1 MVSGLFSTAREL
13 PRLREISSVFV
24 RHGLGDLVRRAGI
37 ATLLE
42 HAGQVLQWREA
53 NEIAPLE
60 PQQRARLAFEQ
71 LGPTFVKLGQMLS
84 TREDL
89 LPPAWTTE
97 LAQLHSHVA
106 PVPFDDLLPQ
116 IEQALG
122 RSPFEVFGNL
132 EREPYAA
139 GSIAQV
145 HRAKLASGT
154 PVILKIRRPGIEAK
168 IDADLRILEHLAH
181 LVEHEIPEVRRYR
194 PVEIVGQLRGSL
206 ERELDLAV
214 EARNTE
220 RFARNFADDLDILVP
235 RVYWEWTS
243 SAMNVQE
250 HIEGIRG
257 NDLVAIDNAGLDR
270 KALAARGADA
280 VLKMILVDGFF
291 HADPHPGNVMYLPG
305 NRIALIDFGMVGRLS
320 PVRRRQIVDLLAGL
334 ARHDEETMLEVLLDW
349 RGDDFIDEARLATD
363 LGEFAFDYA
372 DMQLKDLKIGVLLR
386 RVAAILRQHSIVLP
400 VDLTLMFKALISLE
414 GLGRQYDPEFR
425 LIERAKPF
433 LDSAMRERYQPAEA
447 ARRAQETL
455 SDFFGLVT
463 SMPRDLARLVK
474 DARHGRMRVD
484 LDLKR
489 LDSFGHRLHSAM
501 NRATIGIMTASLVVG
516 SSIVMTIA
524 EGPTSVRR
532 FIAHLLRVGWLPGRF
547 REQPLDH
554 LFDLA
559 LQSALREAWR
569 PPARR
574 ATGTMTSSSPPLCV
588 VGCEALVGF
597 VLRRERRASPET
609 SPKPRIGRRLRGSP
623 AATRRRPRA
632 PCRASQA
639 IGELLAIGTV
649 VIKKFDERDI
659 AIRIFLQRG
668 YRGRE

>member
-1 MVSGLFSTAREL
+1 
-13 PRLREISSVFV
+13 
-24 RHGLGDLVRRAGI
+24 
-37 ATLLE
+37 
-42 HAGQVLQWREA
+42 
-53 NEIAPLE
+53 
-60 PQQRARLAFEQ
+60 
-71 LGPTFVKLGQMLS
+71 MLS

-97 LAQLHSHVA
+97 LARLHSDVA

-116 IEQALG
+116 VEQALG

-139 GSIAQV
+139 ASIAQV

-168 IDADLRILEHLAH
+168 VDADLRILEHLAH
-181 LVEHEIPEVRRYR
+181 LVEHEIPEVRRYQ
-194 PVEIVGQLRGSL
+194 PVQVVGQLRASL

-349 RGDDFIDEARLATD
+349 RGDDFVDEARLATD

-386 RVAAILRQHSIVLP
+386 RVSAILREHSIVLP

-425 LIERAKPF
+425 LIERVKPF
-433 LDSAMRERYQPAEA
+433 LDRAMRDRYQPAEV
-447 ARRAQETL
+447 ARRAQVTL

-489 LDSFGHRLHSAM
+489 LDSFGDRLHSAI
-501 NRATIGIMTASLVVG
+501 NRATIGLMTASLVIG
-516 SSIVMTIA
+516 SSIVMTVA
-524 EGPTSVRR
+524 EGPTLFGVPLLT
-532 FIAHLLRVGWLPGRF
+532 FFGLFGYLIAFVNSLWIIL
-547 REQPLDH
+547 
-554 LFDLA
+554 
-559 LQSALREAWR
+559 SIWR
-569 PPARR
+569 
-574 ATGTMTSSSPPLCV
+574 S
-588 VGCEALVGF
+588 
-597 VLRRERRASPET
+597 
-609 SPKPRIGRRLRGSP
+609 GRR
-623 AATRRRPRA
+623 
-632 PCRASQA
+632 
-639 IGELLAIGTV
+639 
-649 VIKKFDERDI
+649 
-659 AIRIFLQRG
+659 
-668 YRGRE
+668 

>member
-1 MVSGLFSTAREL
+1 MISGLFSTTREL

-42 HAGQVLQWREA
+42 HAGHVLQWGEA
-53 NEIAPLE
+53 SEIAHLE

-89 LPPAWTTE
+89 LPPTWTTE

-116 IEQALG
+116 VEQALG
-122 RSPFEVFGNL
+122 RSPFEVFSDL

-139 GSIAQV
+139 ASIAQV

-154 PVILKIRRPGIEAK
+154 PVILKIRRPGIAAK
-168 IDADLRILEHLAH
+168 IDADLRILERLAS
-181 LVEHEIPEVRRYR
+181 LAEREIPEVRRYR
-194 PVEIVGQLRGSL
+194 PVQVVGQLRGSL

-220 RFARNFADDLDILVP
+220 RFARNFADNLDILVP

-270 KALAARGADA
+270 KVLAARGADA

-291 HADPHPGNVMYLPG
+291 HADPHPGNVMYLRG

-334 ARHDEETMLEVLLDW
+334 ARHDEEAMLEVLLDW
-349 RGDDFIDEARLATD
+349 RGDDFVDETQLATD
-363 LGEFAFDYA
+363 LAEFVFDYS

-386 RVAAILRQHSIVLP
+386 KVSAILREHSIVLP

-447 ARRAQETL
+447 AQRAQGTL

-489 LDSFGHRLHSAM
+489 LDSFGHRLHSAI

-516 SSIVMTIA
+516 SSIVMTVA
-524 EGPTSVRR
+524 EGPTLFGVPMLT
-532 FIAHLLRVGWLPGRF
+532 FFGLLGYLIAFVNSLWIIL
-547 REQPLDH
+547 
-554 LFDLA
+554 
-559 LQSALREAWR
+559 SIWR
-569 PPARR
+569 
-574 ATGTMTSSSPPLCV
+574 S
-588 VGCEALVGF
+588 
-597 VLRRERRASPET
+597 
-609 SPKPRIGRRLRGSP
+609 GRR
-623 AATRRRPRA
+623 
-632 PCRASQA
+632 
-639 IGELLAIGTV
+639 
-649 VIKKFDERDI
+649 
-659 AIRIFLQRG
+659 
-668 YRGRE
+668 

>member
-1 MVSGLFSTAREL
+1 MVSALFRTAREL

-24 RHGLGDLVRRAGI
+24 RHGLGDLVRRASI

-42 HAGQVLQWREA
+42 HAGHVLQWGEA
-53 NEIAPLE
+53 SEIAPLE
-60 PQQRARLAFEQ
+60 PQQRARLAFEE
-71 LGPTFVKLGQMLS
+71 LGPTFVKLGQLLS

-89 LPPAWTTE
+89 LPPTWTTE
-97 LAQLHSHVA
+97 LAQLHSHVP

-168 IDADLRILEHLAH
+168 IDADLRIIEHLAH

-194 PVEIVGQLRGSL
+194 PVQIVGQLRGSL

-349 RGDDFIDEARLATD
+349 RGDDFVDEARLATD

-386 RVAAILRQHSIVLP
+386 RVSAILREHSIVLP

-414 GLGRQYDPEFR
+414 GLGRHYDPEFR

-474 DARHGRMRVD
+474 DARHGRLRVD

-489 LDSFGHRLHSAM
+489 LDSFGHRLHSAI

-516 SSIVMTIA
+516 SSIVMTVA
-524 EGPTSVRR
+524 EGPTLFGVPLLT
-532 FIAHLLRVGWLPGRF
+532 FFGLLGYLIAFVNSLWIIL
-547 REQPLDH
+547 
-554 LFDLA
+554 
-559 LQSALREAWR
+559 SIWR
-569 PPARR
+569 
-574 ATGTMTSSSPPLCV
+574 S
-588 VGCEALVGF
+588 
-597 VLRRERRASPET
+597 
-609 SPKPRIGRRLRGSP
+609 GRR
-623 AATRRRPRA
+623 
-632 PCRASQA
+632 
-639 IGELLAIGTV
+639 
-649 VIKKFDERDI
+649 
-659 AIRIFLQRG
+659 
-668 YRGRE
+668 

>member
-1 MVSGLFSTAREL
+1 MASGLFSTAREL
-13 PRLREISSVFV
+13 PRLREISSVLV

-42 HAGQVLQWREA
+42 QAGQVLQWGEA
-53 NEIAPLE
+53 SEIAQLE
-60 PQQRARLAFEQ
+60 PHQRARLAFEQ
-71 LGPTFVKLGQMLS
+71 LGPTFVKLGQVLS

-89 LPPAWTTE
+89 LPPTWTTE
-97 LAQLHSHVA
+97 LARLHSHVA
-106 PVPFDDLLPQ
+106 PVPFDDLLPVV
-116 IEQALG
+116 EQALG

-145 HRAKLASGT
+145 HRANLASGT

-194 PVEIVGQLRGSL
+194 PVQVVGQLRGSL

-220 RFARNFADDLDILVP
+220 RFARIFADDLDILVP

-243 SAMNVQE
+243 SVMNVQE

-257 NDLVAIDNAGLDR
+257 DDLAAIDNAGLDR

-320 PVRRRQIVDLLAGL
+320 PVRRRQIVALLAGL
-334 ARHDEETMLEVLLDW
+334 ARHDEGAMLEVLLDW
-349 RGDDFIDEARLATD
+349 RRDDIVDEARLAAD
-363 LGEFAFDYA
+363 LSEFAFDYA
-372 DMQLKDLKIGVLLR
+372 DVQLKDLKIGVLLR
-386 RVAAILRQHSIVLP
+386 RVSAILREHSIVLP
-400 VDLTLMFKALISLE
+400 VDLALLFKALLSLE

-425 LIERAKPF
+425 LIERVKPF
-433 LDSAMRERYQPAEA
+433 LDRAMLEHYQPAEA

-455 SDFFGLVT
+455 SDFYGLVT
-463 SMPRDLARLVK
+463 SMPRDLARLIK

-484 LDLKR
+484 LDLRR
-489 LDSFGHRLHSAM
+489 LDSFGLRLHSAI

-516 SSIVMTIA
+516 SSIVMTVA
-524 EGPTSVRR
+524 EGPTLFGVPLLTLFGLLGYLIAFVNSLWIILSIWRSSRR
-532 FIAHLLRVGWLPGRF
+532 
-547 REQPLDH
+547 
-554 LFDLA
+554 
-559 LQSALREAWR
+559 
-569 PPARR
+569 
-574 ATGTMTSSSPPLCV
+574 
-588 VGCEALVGF
+588 
-597 VLRRERRASPET
+597 
-609 SPKPRIGRRLRGSP
+609 
-623 AATRRRPRA
+623 
-632 PCRASQA
+632 
-639 IGELLAIGTV
+639 
-649 VIKKFDERDI
+649 
-659 AIRIFLQRG
+659 
-668 YRGRE
+668 

>member
-1 MVSGLFSTAREL
+1 MASGLFSTAREL
-13 PRLREISSVFV
+13 PRLREISSVLV

-42 HAGQVLQWREA
+42 QAGQVLQWGEA
-53 NEIAPLE
+53 SEIAQLE
-60 PQQRARLAFEQ
+60 PHQRARLAFEQ
-71 LGPTFVKLGQMLS
+71 LGPTFVKLGQVLS

-89 LPPAWTTE
+89 LPPTWTNE
-97 LAQLHSHVA
+97 LARLHSHVA
-106 PVPFDDLLPQ
+106 PVPFDDLLPAV
-116 IEQALG
+116 EKALG

-132 EREPYAA
+132 ERDPYAA

-145 HRAKLASGT
+145 HRANLASGT

-181 LVEHEIPEVRRYR
+181 LVEREIPEVRRYR
-194 PVEIVGQLRGSL
+194 PVQVVGQLRGSL

-243 SAMNVQE
+243 SVMNVQE

-257 NDLVAIDNAGLDR
+257 DDLAAIDNAGLDR

-320 PVRRRQIVDLLAGL
+320 PVRRRQIVALLAGL
-334 ARHDEETMLEVLLDW
+334 ARHDEGAMLEVLLDW
-349 RGDDFIDEARLATD
+349 RRDDIVDEARLAAD

-372 DMQLKDLKIGVLLR
+372 DVQLKDLKVGVLLR
-386 RVAAILRQHSIVLP
+386 RVSGILREHSIVLP
-400 VDLTLMFKALISLE
+400 VDLALLFKALLSLE

-425 LIERAKPF
+425 LIERVKPF
-433 LDSAMRERYQPAEA
+433 LDRAMLEHYQPAEA

-455 SDFFGLVT
+455 GDFYGLVT
-463 SMPRDLARLVK
+463 SMPRDLARLIK

-484 LDLKR
+484 LDLRR
-489 LDSFGHRLHSAM
+489 LDSFGLRLHSAI

-516 SSIVMTIA
+516 SSIVMTVA
-524 EGPTSVRR
+524 EGPTLFGVPLLTLFGLLGYLIAFVNSLWIILSIWRSSRR
-532 FIAHLLRVGWLPGRF
+532 
-547 REQPLDH
+547 
-554 LFDLA
+554 
-559 LQSALREAWR
+559 
-569 PPARR
+569 
-574 ATGTMTSSSPPLCV
+574 
-588 VGCEALVGF
+588 
-597 VLRRERRASPET
+597 
-609 SPKPRIGRRLRGSP
+609 
-623 AATRRRPRA
+623 
-632 PCRASQA
+632 
-639 IGELLAIGTV
+639 
-649 VIKKFDERDI
+649 
-659 AIRIFLQRG
+659 
-668 YRGRE
+668 

>member
-1 MVSGLFSTAREL
+1 
-13 PRLREISSVFV
+13 
-24 RHGLGDLVRRAGI
+24 
-37 ATLLE
+37 
-42 HAGQVLQWREA
+42 
-53 NEIAPLE
+53 
-60 PQQRARLAFEQ
+60 
-71 LGPTFVKLGQMLS
+71 
-84 TREDL
+84 
-89 LPPAWTTE
+89 
-97 LAQLHSHVA
+97 
-106 PVPFDDLLPQ
+106 VPFDDLLPQ
-116 IEQALG
+116 VEQALG

-139 GSIAQV
+139 ASIAQI

-194 PVEIVGQLRGSL
+194 PVQVVGQLRASL

-257 NDLVAIDNAGLDR
+257 DDLAAIDNAGLDR

-291 HADPHPGNVMYLPG
+291 HADPHPGNVIYLPG

-320 PVRRRQIVDLLAGL
+320 SVRRGQIVDLLAGL

-349 RGDDFIDEARLATD
+349 RGDDVVDEARLATD
-363 LGEFAFDYA
+363 LGELAFDYVEL
-372 DMQLKDLKIGVLLR
+372 QLKDLKIGVLLR
-386 RVAAILRQHSIVLP
+386 RVSAILREHSIVLP
-400 VDLTLMFKALISLE
+400 VDLTLLFKALMSLE
-414 GLGRQYDPEFR
+414 GLGRQHDPEFR
-425 LIERAKPF
+425 LIERVKPF
-433 LDSAMRERYQPAEA
+433 LDRAMRERYQPAEA
-447 ARRAQETL
+447 ARRAQVAL

-489 LDSFGHRLHSAM
+489 LDSFGDRLHSAI
-501 NRATIGIMTASLVVG
+501 NRATIGIMTASLVIG
-516 SSIVMTIA
+516 SSIVMTVA
-524 EGPTSVRR
+524 EGPTV
-532 FIAHLLRVGWLPGRF
+532 FGVPLLTFFGLFGYLIAFVNSLWIILSIWRSGPHGSCYWPGKVW
-547 REQPLDH
+547 Q
-554 LFDLA
+554 
-559 LQSALREAWR
+559 
-569 PPARR
+569 
-574 ATGTMTSSSPPLCV
+574 C
-588 VGCEALVGF
+588 
-597 VLRRERRASPET
+597 
-609 SPKPRIGRRLRGSP
+609 K
-623 AATRRRPRA
+623 AAPT
-632 PCRASQA
+632 
-639 IGELLAIGTV
+639 
-649 VIKKFDERDI
+649 
-659 AIRIFLQRG
+659 
-668 YRGRE
+668 

>member
-1 MVSGLFSTAREL
+1 MASGLFSTAREL

-42 HAGQVLQWREA
+42 QAGQVLQRGEA
-53 NEIAPLE
+53 SEIAQLE
-60 PQQRARLAFEQ
+60 PHQRARLAFEQ
-71 LGPTFVKLGQMLS
+71 LGPTFVKLGQVLS

-89 LPPAWTTE
+89 LPPTWTTE
-97 LAQLHSHVA
+97 LAKLHSHVA
-106 PVPFDDLLPQ
+106 PVPFDDLLPVV
-116 IEQALG
+116 EQALG
-122 RSPFEVFGNL
+122 RSPFEVFGKL

-145 HRAKLASGT
+145 HRANLASGT
-154 PVILKIRRPGIEAK
+154 PVVLKIRRPGIEAK

-181 LVEHEIPEVRRYR
+181 LVEREIPEVRRYR
-194 PVEIVGQLRGSL
+194 PVQVVGQLRGSL

-243 SAMNVQE
+243 SVMNVQE

-257 NDLVAIDNAGLDR
+257 DDLAAIDKAGLDR

-320 PVRRRQIVDLLAGL
+320 PVRRRQIVALLEGL
-334 ARHDEETMLEVLLDW
+334 ARHDEGMMLEVLLDW
-349 RGDDFIDEARLATD
+349 RRDDIVDEARLAAD

-372 DMQLKDLKIGVLLR
+372 DVQLKDLKIGALLR
-386 RVAAILRQHSIVLP
+386 RVSAILREHSIVLP
-400 VDLTLMFKALISLE
+400 VDLALLFKALLSLE
-414 GLGRQYDPEFR
+414 GLGRQYDQEFR
-425 LIERAKPF
+425 LIERVKPF
-433 LDSAMRERYQPAEA
+433 LDRAMLEHYQPVET

-455 SDFFGLVT
+455 SDFYGLVT
-463 SMPRDLARLVK
+463 SMPRDLARLIK

-489 LDSFGHRLHSAM
+489 LDSFGLRLHSAI
-501 NRATIGIMTASLVVG
+501 NRATIGVMTASLVVG
-516 SSIVMTIA
+516 SSIVMTVA
-524 EGPTSVRR
+524 EGPTLFGVPLLTFFGLFGYLIAFVNSLWIIFSIWRSSRR
-532 FIAHLLRVGWLPGRF
+532 
-547 REQPLDH
+547 
-554 LFDLA
+554 
-559 LQSALREAWR
+559 
-569 PPARR
+569 
-574 ATGTMTSSSPPLCV
+574 
-588 VGCEALVGF
+588 
-597 VLRRERRASPET
+597 
-609 SPKPRIGRRLRGSP
+609 
-623 AATRRRPRA
+623 
-632 PCRASQA
+632 
-639 IGELLAIGTV
+639 
-649 VIKKFDERDI
+649 
-659 AIRIFLQRG
+659 
-668 YRGRE
+668 